1 MPAILVA
8 LYAWVLCWPLA
19 CQADTV
25 RVAVA
30 ANFAPTL
37 VQLSPLFTQA
47 QGHHLQIIAGA
58 SGKLAAQIQQGAPF
72 EVFLSADDR
81 FPAQATTR
89 FTYALGRLV
98 LWQPSPKTG
107 ETPDQ
112 VLRQG
117 AFQHLALA
125 NPETAPYGRAAWE
138 TLSTLGLVA
147 AVKPK
152 VVTGESV
159 GQALH
164 FAQVGGAELAFVSAA
179 QVPPRSGL
187 VWHVPPTL
195 HRPIVQ
201 EVVLIKGTPTARQ
214 FMEWL
219 RSPTA
224 RRVIHQAG
232 YDLPP
237 LTDSP
242 P

>member
-98 LWQPSPKTG
+98 LWQPPS
-107 ETPDQ
+107 Q
-112 VLRQG
+112 NRRQPRAG
-117 AFQHLALA
+117 ITAGHVSAPRPRQSRDRALW
-125 NPETAPYGRAAWE
+125 PC
-138 TLSTLGLVA
+138 
-147 AVKPK
+147 
-152 VVTGESV
+152 SV
-159 GQALH
+159 GNLGH
-164 FAQVGGAELAFVSAA
+164 TRFGCC
-179 QVPPRSGL
+179 R
-187 VWHVPPTL
+187 
-195 HRPIVQ
+195 
-201 EVVLIKGTPTARQ
+201 
-214 FMEWL
+214 
-219 RSPTA
+219 
-224 RRVIHQAG
+224 
-232 YDLPP
+232 
-237 LTDSP
+237 
-242 P
+242 